1 MGLKYVPTFESFTDS
16 QKLNEGFQGP
26 LVDGIEEL
34 MASGI
39 GIKKAYDQ
47 MKKSLLIW
55 SPSKG
60 LKVIDYDFNGFLIRI
75 KTPSEA
81 GYTSINVWDAKD
93 DKKAKESHQKE
104 HGFPLDDGNDAN
116 IVYMPGQYKIY
127 RGQWEST
134 KAIAK
139 TFKLRD
145 FMPLS
150 DSGDNGLGGDE
161 ADAKWE
167 PVLDAF
173 GVSNLDDL
181 VWLGAYF
188 PEIVEEEG
196 KSVDSFSLD
205 SFGDED
211 PHGDVSISVFKWKGM
226 LLASHDD
233 DYRYSGTLCKA
244 KDSVKLA
251 KLLEGDEGID
261 IGE

>member
-1 MGLKYVPTFESFTDS
+1 MKYVPTFESFTDS
-16 QKLNEGFQGP
+16 QKLNEGFHGP
-26 LVDGIEEL
+26 LIDGIEEI

-47 MKKSLLIW
+47 LKKSGLLKF

-60 LKVIDYDFNGFLIRI
+60 LEVLDHEFNGVLIRI
-75 KTPSEA
+75 KTPHA
-81 GYTSINVWDAKD
+81 MGYDTINVWEPKD
-93 DKKAKESHQKE
+93 DKKAMSTHQKE
-104 HGFPLDDGNDAN
+104 HGFPLDASNDAN
-116 IVYMPGQYKIY
+116 IVYMPGEYKIY
-127 RGQWEST
+127 RGQWEDYF
-134 KAIAK
+134 KKAK
-139 TFKLRD
+139 TYKVSD
-145 FMPLS
+145 FLPLS
-150 DSGDNGLGGDE
+150 ASGDNGLGGDE

-173 GVSNLDDL
+173 GVSYLDDL

-196 KSVDSFSLD
+196 KGVKSFSLD
-205 SFGDED
+205 GFGDED
-211 PHGDVSISVFKWKGM
+211 PHGDADISIYKWKGM

-244 KDSVKLA
+244 KDAVKLA